1 MFHHD
6 WLFDRLQREMG
17 QVLRNLHHSPE
28 WSDEYPPLAVS
39 ADEEEVEVRAL
50 VPGVEPE
57 KIDLSIVNDTLTIR
71 GERRFEESVGENARY
86 LRRERPVGAFIR
98 TLQLPFRVDA
108 EKIKA
113 RCVHGVLTV
122 TLRRAEEDRP
132 RKIAVSDR

>member
-28 WSDEYPPLAVS
+28 WSDEYPPLALS
-39 ADEEEVEVRAL
+39 ANEDEVEVRAL
-50 VPGVEPE
+50 VPGIEPE
-57 KIDLSIVNDTLTIR
+57 KIDLSIVNETLTIR
-71 GERRFEESVGENARY
+71 GEHPIEELPEKNAQY
-86 LRRERPVGAFIR
+86 LRRERLTGSFVR

-122 TLRRAEEDRP
+122 TLKRAEKDRP
-132 RKIAVSDR
+132 RKIAVSA